1 MLKGWEYMKKLLSVI
16 LALILLMLAASACS
30 AEPAAN
36 DSGDIEIPVITEMK
50 RFEIPDNEA
59 LRFVREL
66 KTGWNLG
73 NTFDANNP
81 GTWFHGSEL
90 EIESMWCGVKTSKEL
105 IQAIKAAG
113 FNLIRIPVSW
123 HDHVDENDNISTA
136 WMNRVK
142 LVVRWCVNEGLYV
155 IVNVHHDNQK
165 GFLYPSPAYQERSK
179 QYMQAV
185 WKQMA
190 EAFADFDD
198 HVILESMNEPRM
210 VDTAYEWTWNQMD
223 ADCRNSMRCINELN
237 QLFVDTVRA
246 TGGNNATRYLLVPSY
261 DASPYYAVNEMFEL
275 PQDTADNRII
285 VEAHAYTP
293 YDFALNSNGYNTFD
307 HTNAKYTTEI
317 ATIMNSLY
325 NRYVSNGI
333 PVLID
338 EYGAMNKRNN
348 LQDRVNFAAYFVAS
362 ASARGITCC
371 WWDNHGFSGS
381 GELFGLIDRRTY
393 EWKYPEIVEAIMK
406 NCLYNREE

>member
-1 MLKGWEYMKKLLSVI
+1 MKRLLSVI

-30 AEPAAN
+30 AEPATEI
-36 DSGDIEIPVITEMK
+36 SGEIEVPVITEMK

-59 LRFVREL
+59 LRFIREL

-90 EIESMWCGVKTSKEL
+90 EIESMWCGVKTSREL

-123 HDHVDENDNISTA
+123 HDHVDENDNISAA

-165 GFLYPSPAYQERSK
+165 DFMYPSPGNQERSK

-190 EAFADFDD
+190 EAFADFDE

-210 VDTAYEWTWNQMD
+210 VDTQYEWTWNQM
-223 ADCRNSMRCINELN
+223 ASECRNSMRCINELN
-237 QLFVDTVRA
+237 QLFVDTIRA

-293 YDFALNSNGYNTFD
+293 YDFALNTSGYNIFD

-338 EYGAMNKRNN
+338 EYGALNKRNN

-371 WWDNHGFSGS
+371 WWDNHNFTGS
-381 GELFGLIDRRTY
+381 GEQFGLIDRRTY

-406 NCLYNREE
+406 NCMFNREGE

>member
-1 MLKGWEYMKKLLSVI
+1 MDL
-16 LALILLMLAASACS
+16 
-30 AEPAAN
+30 EP
-36 DSGDIEIPVITEMK
+36 DGCRLPE
-50 RFEIPDNEA
+50 
-59 LRFVREL
+59 
-66 KTGWNLG
+66 
-73 NTFDANNP
+73 
-81 GTWFHGSEL
+81 FH
-90 EIESMWCGVKTSKEL
+90 
-105 IQAIKAAG
+105 A
-113 FNLIRIPVSW
+113 
-123 HDHVDENDNISTA
+123 
-136 WMNRVK
+136 
-142 LVVRWCVNEGLYV
+142 
-155 IVNVHHDNQK
+155 
-165 GFLYPSPAYQERSK
+165 
-179 QYMQAV
+179 
-185 WKQMA
+185 
-190 EAFADFDD
+190 
-198 HVILESMNEPRM
+198 
-210 VDTAYEWTWNQMD
+210 
-223 ADCRNSMRCINELN
+223 
-237 QLFVDTVRA
+237 VDTVRT

-406 NCLYNREE
+406 NCLYNREEKTEE

>member
-1 MLKGWEYMKKLLSVI
+1 MRKIISVI
-16 LALILLMLAASACS
+16 ITLALLMISAAACYS
-30 AEPAAN
+30 EPAADMN
-36 DSGDIEIPVITEMK
+36 GSIDVPVITEMK
-50 RFEIPDNEA
+50 RFELPDNDA
-59 LRFVREL
+59 LQFTRKL

-73 NTFDANNP
+73 NTFDANEP

-90 EIESMWCGVKTSKEL
+90 DIETIWCGVKTSREL
-105 IQAIKAAG
+105 IREIKAAG

-123 HDHVDENDNISTA
+123 HDHVDENDNISTV
-136 WMNRVK
+136 WMSRVRQ
-142 LVVRWCVNEGLYV
+142 VVRWCVDEGLYV
-155 IVNVHHDNQK
+155 IVNVHHDNK
-165 GFLYPSPAYQERSK
+165 IGYLYPTPAYQERSK
-179 QYMQAV
+179 QYMSAV

-190 EAFADFDD
+190 EAFAEFDE

-210 VDTAYEWTWNQMD
+210 VDTQYEWTWNQM
-223 ADCRNSMRCINELN
+223 ASECRNAMRCINELN

-246 TGGNNATRYLLVPSY
+246 AGGNNATRYLMVPSY
-261 DASPYYAVNEMFEL
+261 DASPSCAVNEMFEL
-275 PQDTADNRII
+275 PQDSAENRII

-293 YDFALNSNGYNTFD
+293 YDFALNSKGYNTFD

-325 NRYVSNGI
+325 NRYISNGI
-333 PVLID
+333 PVIID

-371 WWDNHGFSGS
+371 WWDNHGFSGN

-406 NCLYNREE
+406 NCLYNREGE